1 MAAGVWTD
9 GERCE
14 LLCTPLAINFPGN
27 SPLYRAARSLTHTH
41 VVFAM
46 ALRSIVNCDTKFCLW
61 ISRQCALFLAKIDA
75 PVAVEYLLQKL
86 MIVFLFPET
95 HDRTFAN
102 VDFYDAELLSFQK
115 CFSMYA
121 PFLHNKTAMYVEYPQ
136 VIK

>member
-1 MAAGVWTD
+1 VHSAGYQFSRKFSFV
-9 GERCE
+9 
-14 LLCTPLAINFPGN
+14 P
-27 SPLYRAARSLTHTH
+27 SRALTHTH
-41 VVFAM
+41 ARRFCDGA
-46 ALRSIVNCDTKFCLW
+46 AFNCDTKFCLW
-61 ISRQCALFLAKIDA
+61 ISRQCALFLAKIVA

-86 MIVFLFPET
+86 MIVFVFPVK
-95 HDRTFAN
+95 HDTTFAN